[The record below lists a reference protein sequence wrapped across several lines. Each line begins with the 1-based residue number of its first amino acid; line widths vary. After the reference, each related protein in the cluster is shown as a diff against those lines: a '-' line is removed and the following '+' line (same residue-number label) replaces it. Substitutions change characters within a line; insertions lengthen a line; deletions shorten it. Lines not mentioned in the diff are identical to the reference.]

1 MKEGLIRDFDGRVL
15 DDVGGRLVVELDE
28 EHERIQRV
36 VRAVDVLRSDLDRRT
51 VGGDGER
58 VALVLGGLIVRGMR
72 NAYDKLHFLV
82 LNLDVDVADGDF
94 GGFRKATRE
103 DRLLEATVNRIHM
116 ATTG

>member
-1 MKEGLIRDFDGRVL
+1 
-15 DDVGGRLVVELDE
+15 
-28 EHERIQRV
+28 
-36 VRAVDVLRSDLDRRT
+36 
-51 VGGDGER
+51 
-58 VALVLGGLIVRGMR
+58 MR

-82 LNLDVDVADGDF
+82 FNLDVDVADGNF

>member
-1 MKEGLIRDFDGRVL
+1 M
-15 DDVGGRLVVELDE
+15 VELDE

-51 VGGDGER
+51 VGGYGER